1 MNVGDL
7 VTGIDR
13 SYKRSIY
20 KVLKINSDEFDKM
33 RTMDLQ
39 FICLD
44 GQLGTSKDIS
54 RGRIVAEFRLASKQ
68 EVDRELGMALGY
80 QLIGF
85 VVRLIGSYREQ
96 Q

>member
-20 KVLKINSDEFDKM
+20 RVLRFNCDEFDKM

-44 GQLGTSKDIS
+44 GQLGSSKDIS
-54 RGRIVAEFRLASKQ
+54 RGRIVAEFRLASKE

-80 QLIGF
+80 KLIGF
-85 VVRLIGSYREQ
+85 IKDLIRSSRVQ
-96 Q
+96 R